1 MQQIIPIELGAP
13 QDRQG
18 IEPVAGGFLAMDDR
32 FDHDLVFGARD
43 PQAQALIVALDRM
56 GPHLVVEVD
65 PAHHHEDDVDHDV
78 VLERLVDPNRVGLLG
93 GEAGAAKR
101 LQDVAR
107 VAGTD
112 EKVDVVGPARA
123 PHQRGCQATQNKERV
138 SGPVDRLDGLAQ
150 NPREG
155 LVGSRPLYLEDVTF
169 RDSQI
174 VDVARQISPGR
185 NCSYTGK
192 RPIARRYRG
201 MRLWPGAVANTR
213 QRAACRSR
221 SRRQRAPRR
230 RLESASARPSA
241 GELELSLGP
250 DWGATQRQSM
260 CSPYP

>member
-1 MQQIIPIELGAP
+1 
-13 QDRQG
+13 
-18 IEPVAGGFLAMDDR
+18 MDDR
-32 FDHDLVFGARD
+32 LDHDLIFGARE
-43 PQAQALIVALDRM
+43 PEAQVLIVALDRS
-56 GPHLVVEVD
+56 GLHLVIEVD
-65 PAHHHEDDVDHDV
+65 SAHHHEDDVDQDV
-78 VLERLVDPNRVGLLG
+78 VLERLVDPDGVGLLG

-107 VAGTD
+107 VARTD

-123 PHQRGCQATQNKERV
+123 PHQRGGQAAEDKERV
-138 SGPVDRLDGLAQ
+138 SGPVDRLDRLAQ
-150 NPREG
+150 NPRES

-201 MRLWPGAVANTR
+201 MRLWPIAAANTR
-213 QRAACRSR
+213 PRAVCRSR

-250 DWGATQRQSM
+250 GWGATQRQSM
-260 CSPYP
+260 CSPCP